1 MGHAFESFRVSEDL
15 SPLAQGGVL
24 LLFVCTVLLLVLEA
38 RAQERARAL
47 VFSTGVLAAALLCF
61 AVLRPT
67 RLLTS
72 GNEVSGLAVALID
85 GSHRLGLPGD
95 GEKTRAATAAFALK
109 QLENEWEGVRLT
121 KRTFDSGLIPK
132 EQEGKRADS
141 SSDVLQALREVS
153 SGGEERPQAIVLF
166 TDGRVTRPGEVTDD
180 GFDDSV
186 RSAALGI
193 PVHTVALAQETP
205 RDRSIRKVGFTGSAI
220 AHQPLTLKLEIG
232 CFPAETCAEVEVVVR
247 ELLEGQEPV
256 ELVRGT
262 TSGTDGIAELDLD
275 VTLERAGGRVIEVG
289 LVSPEPDTV
298 PENDRRILPIQVRR
312 DRLRML
318 HVAGRPTYDVR
329 ALRMFL
335 KSDES
340 IDLISFFIL
349 RTMNDQVGASA
360 DDLAL
365 IPFPVDE
372 LFDQHLK
379 SFDAVILQDIDAQ
392 SYGLDRYFP
401 SIRSYVIEGGGLI
414 LVGGQTGFSSG
425 GYAGSEVGEI
435 LPVEL
440 PMTGDLTT
448 RAPFVPDYTTAGRAA
463 PLLRALRTTL
473 GEELPDMSG
482 ANILGRARPSA
493 VVLWEHPT
501 LGIPGQSGGEKMP
514 VLALSEVGD
523 GRTIA
528 ISVDSTHQLKFG
540 AIGAATGGRAYAD
553 LWSGLLGWLMRD
565 PRFEG
570 AQTRLEGPCIAGR
583 DQLIVVEPAPADDV
597 EVTVTLEKLGT
608 QVSDVRPLE
617 KVDSSETGAP
627 RYLAR
632 ELGSGGY
639 AARVQIGKAP
649 PTRSVFACEEG
660 GEAWAD
666 SRPDVPRLTRIAE
679 TTGGI
684 AVRLDTLSSLPEPAS
699 TFVAARRKSSP
710 LLPPWLWAS
719 FAALLMSVHWIL
731 RRAFGYA

>member
-1 MGHAFESFRVSEDL
+1 MGHAFESFRFSEDL
-15 SPLAQGGVL
+15 APLAQGGVL
-24 LLFVCTVLLLVLEA
+24 LLFLCSALLLFLEA
-38 RAQERARAL
+38 RAHERARVL
-47 VFSTGVLAAALLCF
+47 VFSTGILAATLLCF

-67 RLLTS
+67 RLTTT
-72 GNEVSGLAVALID
+72 GNEVPGMAVALVD
-85 GSHRLGLPGD
+85 GSHRLALPGD
-95 GEKTRAATAAFALK
+95 DERTRAVAAALALK
-109 QLENEWEGVRLT
+109 QLEDQWEGVRLT
-121 KRTFDSGLIPK
+121 KRAFDSGLIPQG
-132 EQEGKRADS
+132 QEGIKTDS
-141 SSDVLQALREVS
+141 ASDVLQALREVS

-166 TDGRVTRPGEVTDD
+166 SDGRVTRPGEVTDD
-180 GFDDSV
+180 GFQDSV
-186 RSAALGI
+186 RKAAGGI
-193 PVHTVALAQETP
+193 PVHTVALAADTP
-205 RDRSIRKVGFTGSAI
+205 KDRSIRKVGLTGSAI

-232 CFPAETCAEVEVVVR
+232 CFPEETCTDVEVVVR

-262 TSGTDGIAELDLD
+262 TNGSDGIAELELD

-289 LVSPEPDTV
+289 LVSQEPDEV

-349 RTMNDQVGASA
+349 RTLNDQVGANA
-360 DDLAL
+360 DELAL

-401 SIRSYVIEGGGLI
+401 SLRNYVIEGGGLI

-440 PMTGDLTT
+440 PLTGDLTT
-448 RAPFVPDYTTAGRAA
+448 RTAFVPDYTAAGRAA

-482 ANILGRARPSA
+482 ANILGRPKPSA

-501 LGIPGQSGGEKMP
+501 LGIPGGSGSEKMP
-514 VLALSEVGD
+514 VLALGEVGD

-528 ISVDSTHQLKFG
+528 ISVDSTHRLKVG
-540 AIGAATGGRAYAD
+540 AIGASTGGRAYAD

-570 AQTRLEGPCIAGR
+570 AQIRLEGPCIAGR
-583 DQLIVVEPAPADDV
+583 DQMIVVEPAPPDDV
-597 EVTVTLEKLGT
+597 DVTVTLEKLGT

-617 KVDSSETGAP
+617 RIDASDTGAP

-632 ELGSGGY
+632 ELQSGGY

-649 PTRSVFACEEG
+649 PTRSVFACEAG

-666 SRPDVPRLTRIAE
+666 SRPDVPRLKRIAE
-679 TTGGI
+679 TSGGV
-684 AVRLDTLSSLPEPAS
+684 AARVDTLASLPEPAS

-719 FAALLMSVHWIL
+719 LAALMMSVHWVS

>member
-1 MGHAFESFRVSEDL
+1 MENAPQSLRFSEDL
-15 SPLAQGGVL
+15 SPWVQGGVL
-24 LLFVCTVLLLVLEA
+24 ILLLCTVFLLVLEA
-38 RAQERARAL
+38 RAHERQRIG
-47 VFSTGVLAAALLCF
+47 VFLSGVLAALALCC
-61 AVLRPT
+61 AVMRPT
-67 RLLTS
+67 RLTTK
-72 GNEVSGLAVALID
+72 GNEVSGMAVALVD
-85 GSHRLGLPGD
+85 GSHRLALPGE
-95 GEKTRAATAAFALK
+95 GGRTRAEAAISAVT
-109 QLENEWEGVRLT
+109 QLEGAWKSARLKT
-121 KRTFDSGLIPK
+121 QSFDSGLTK
-132 EQEGKRADS
+132 KGEEGKRSDS
-141 SSDVLQALREVS
+141 SSDLLQALREVS
-153 SGGEERPQAIVLF
+153 AGAEERPQAIIVLS
-166 TDGRVTRPGEVTDD
+166 DGRLTRPGEITDD
-180 GFDDSV
+180 GWAESV
-186 RSAALGI
+186 RQASGGI
-193 PVHTVALAQETP
+193 PVHSVAVTRETP
-205 RDRSIRKVGFTGSAI
+205 TDRSIRKVGLTGSAI
-220 AHQPLTLKLEIG
+220 AHQPFTLKLEIG
-232 CFPAETCAEVEVVVR
+232 CHPAESCANVEVVVR

-262 TSGTDGIAELDLD
+262 TQGENGVAALDLS
-275 VTLERAGGRVIEVG
+275 VTLERAGGRVIEVS
-289 LVSPEPDTV
+289 LVSDEADAV
-298 PENDRRILPIQVRR
+298 PENDRRIVPIQVRR

-349 RTMNDQVGASA
+349 RTMSDQVGAAS
-360 DDLAL
+360 DELAL

-379 SFDAVILQDIDAQ
+379 SFDAVILQDINA
-392 SYGLDRYFP
+392 SEYGLDRYFP
-401 SIRSYVIEGGGLI
+401 SIRSYVMEGGGLI

-440 PMTGDLTT
+440 PLTGDLTT
-448 RAPFVPDYTTAGRAA
+448 RSAFTPNYTSAGRAA

-473 GEELPDMSG
+473 GEELPEMSG

-501 LGIPGQSGGEKMP
+501 LGIPGQSGEERMP
-514 VLALSEVGD
+514 VLALGEVGD

-528 ISVDSTHQLKFG
+528 ISVDSTHQLRFG

-583 DQLIVVEPAPADDV
+583 DQIIVVEPAPPGDV
-597 EVTVTLEKLGT
+597 EVKVTVEKLGT
-608 QVSDVRPLE
+608 QTSDARPLE
-617 KVDSSETGAP
+617 RIDPSETGAP

-632 ELGSGGY
+632 NLESGGY
-639 AARVQIGKAP
+639 AARVQLGQAP
-649 PTRSVFACEEG
+649 PTRSVFACEVG
-660 GEAWAD
+660 GEAWSD
-666 SRPDVPRLTRIAE
+666 SRPDLPRLRRVAE
-679 TTGGI
+679 TTGGV
-684 AVRLDTLSSLPEPAS
+684 AVELDTLLSLPEPAS
-699 TFVAARRKSSP
+699 TFVAAHRKSTP
-710 LLPPWLWAS
+710 LLPSWIWAS
-719 FAALLMSVHWIL
+719 LAALLMSVHWIL

>member
-1 MGHAFESFRVSEDL
+1 MGHALESYRFSEDL
-15 SPLAQGGVL
+15 SPFAQGGVL
-24 LLFVCTVLLLVLEA
+24 LLFLCTAFLLLLEA
-38 RAQERARAL
+38 RAHERARLL
-47 VFSTGVLAAALLCF
+47 VLSSGVLAASLLCF

-67 RLLTS
+67 RLTTAGS
-72 GNEVSGLAVALID
+72 EVSGLAVALVD
-85 GSHRLGLPGD
+85 GSHRLALPGD
-95 GEKTRAATAAFALK
+95 GGATRGAAAAVAVGQLK
-109 QLENEWEGVRLT
+109 NQWNGARLIT
-121 KRTFDSGLIPK
+121 RTFDSGLVPK

-141 SSDVLQALREVS
+141 ASDVLQALREVS
-153 SGGEERPQAIVLF
+153 AGGDERPQAIVLF
-166 TDGRVTRPGEVTDD
+166 SDGRVTRPGEVTDD
-180 GFDDSV
+180 GFADSV
-186 RSAALGI
+186 RQAAGGI
-193 PVHTVALAQETP
+193 PVHTVALARDTP
-205 RDRSIRKVGFTGSAI
+205 KDRSIRKIGLTGSAI

-232 CFPAETCAEVEVVVR
+232 CFPKESCAEVEVVVR
-247 ELLEGQEPV
+247 ELLEGQDPV

-262 TSGTDGIAELDLD
+262 THGADGIAELDLE

-289 LVSPEPDTV
+289 LVSAEPDAV
-298 PENDRRILPIQVRR
+298 PENDRRIIPIQVRR

-349 RTMNDQVGASA
+349 RTLNDQVGATA
-360 DDLAL
+360 DELAL

-379 SFDAVILQDIDAQ
+379 SFDAVILQDIDALN
-392 SYGLDRYFP
+392 YGLERYFP
-401 SIRSYVIEGGGLI
+401 SIRDYVIEGGGLI

-440 PMTGDLTT
+440 PLTGDLAT
-448 RAPFVPDYTTAGRAA
+448 RTAFTPDYTAAGRAA
-463 PLLRALRTTL
+463 PLLRSLRTTL
-473 GEELPDMSG
+473 GEELPEMSG

-501 LGIPGQSGGEKMP
+501 MGIPGESGEEKMP
-514 VLALSEVGD
+514 VLALGEVGD

-528 ISVDSTHQLKFG
+528 ISVDSTHQLRFG

-583 DQLIVVEPAPADDV
+583 DQIIVVEPAPTDEV
-597 EVTVTLEKLGT
+597 ELKVTLEKLGT
-608 QVSDVRPLE
+608 KTADVRPLE
-617 KVDSSETGAP
+617 QIDSSETGAP

-632 ELGSGGY
+632 DLQSGGY
-639 AARVQIGKAP
+639 AARVQLGKAP

-660 GEAWAD
+660 GEAWSD

-679 TTGGI
+679 TTGGLR
-684 AVRLDTLSSLPEPAS
+684 VDVDELEKLPEPAS

-710 LLPPWLWAS
+710 VLPPWVWATVAS
-719 FAALLMSVHWIL
+719 LVMSVHWIL